1 VSNFLCRRC
10 RDGRVDPDRGGHGH
24 RRLLIH
30 RILVLRQSSRRAG
43 PLCDPYLCR
52 HSPSRC
58 GRDLCC
64 STRWRLYCSFSFPM
78 VGTPAWYK
86 RLSRAISTTPA
97 PLSLPWR
104 TRTPVNGL
112 GSARCAFCLSPA
124 VRVISASQRA
134 EFCRFLLPQN
144 DAFDCSRQRQFV
156 ACRWPRPL
164 TGRWEEQ
171 LQRATEARG

>member
-1 VSNFLCRRC
+1 MSNFLCRRC

-30 RILVLRQSSRRAG
+30 RILVLRQSSHRAG

-78 VGTPAWYK
+78 EGTPAWYK

-97 PLSLPWR
+97 PLSLNWCPEPLKR
-104 TRTPVNGL
+104 PRKRLAGLPPFRRHAESFRQTRGP
-112 GSARCAFCLSPA
+112 SFA
-124 VRVISASQRA
+124 VFFVKTW
-134 EFCRFLLPQN
+134 P
-144 DAFDCSRQRQFV
+144 SRRSRERQCV
-156 ACRWPRPL
+156 ACRWPRPM
-164 TGRWEEQ
+164 TGRWEE
-171 LQRATEARG
+171 E